1 MKKEYIHPEI
11 TALNSEDLL
20 EIPTGGISNQGGDD
34 NFGKDDDFDD
44 DFEGEWQMLE
54 NNDWEDDTDSITF
67 RPHRHP
73 FDD

>member
-1 MKKEYIHPEI
+1 MKKEYVHPEI

-20 EIPTGGISNQGGDD
+20 EMPTGGISNQGGDD

-44 DFEGEWQMLE
+44 DLEGEWQGLE
-54 NNDWEDDTDSITF
+54 NGDREDDTDGNTF

-73 FDD
+73 FGD